1 MTDWWTSPKQGWMR
15 NDINVLSMV
24 QFILIS
30 SVSDLG
36 SDIRASERFS
46 LNIWSRKLSSSNSW
60 YLIANDESAFSTP
73 LAKLL
78 VVIDSLEYNNEIRCV
93 YNDNKFQ
100 IITWVYRGQGRH
112 CALAFKASLFKVF
125 RICLLS
131 YFLLVTM
138 LGHLIIV
145 PNTSPTPHITHCFP
159 SPDTSPAVAIR
170 WFICCDCDAWEAWT
184 SWFIFNICQICWF
197 ASTRKF
203 FKEKIWCEIH

>member
-1 MTDWWTSPKQGWMR
+1 MNLSKARLKEKWYQRPQRGSIYTD
-15 NDINVLSMV
+15 
-24 QFILIS
+24 QFS
-30 SVSDLG
+30 CDLG

-60 YLIANDESAFSTP
+60 YLIANDESAFSSP

-159 SPDTSPAVAIR
+159 SPDTSPTVAIR

-184 SWFIFNICQICWF
+184 SWFIFNIRQICWF
-197 ASTRKF
+197 CIYKWEF
-203 FKEKIWCEIH
+203 LKEKSWCEVH